1 MLSNPF
7 IPSMLPTNPESRIP
21 NPESRIPNPKNT
33 MKAYDIKKG
42 NVVEY
47 NGGAYQIRDIE
58 RSSPQ
63 GRGGNVKYRFTMYS
77 VPGGNKLDISVG
89 AEDDLKEVDLARRQ
103 ATFSYKDGDAFVFM
117 DDEDFTPYMLDADVV
132 GDGAGYITDGLTGCY
147 VQVIDDA
154 PVGLQL
160 PQSVVLEVVETP
172 PELKGGTAT
181 KRPKPAK
188 LNTGI
193 EIQVPEYIANGEKV
207 WVNTV
212 TGEFGGRAD

>member
-1 MLSNPF
+1 
-7 IPSMLPTNPESRIP
+7 
-21 NPESRIPNPKNT
+21 

-47 NGGAYQIRDIE
+47 NGSVYQIRDIE

-77 VPGGNKLDISVG
+77 VPGGVKLDISAG
-89 AEDDLKEVDLARRQ
+89 AEDDFKEVDLARRQ
-103 ATFSYKDGDAFVFM
+103 ATYSYKDGDAFVFL
-117 DDEDFTPYMLDADVV
+117 DDEDFTPYTLDADSI
-132 GDGAGYITDGLTGCY
+132 GDAAGYICDGLTGCY
-147 VQVIDDA
+147 VHIIDDA

-160 PQSVVLEVVETP
+160 PQSVVLQVVDTP

-193 EIQVPEYIANGEKV
+193 EIQVPEYIGNGEKV

-212 TGEFGGRAD
+212 TGEFAGRAD

>member
-1 MLSNPF
+1 
-7 IPSMLPTNPESRIP
+7 
-21 NPESRIPNPKNT
+21 

-42 NVVEY
+42 NVVEH
-47 NGGAYQIRDIE
+47 NGAVYQVRDIE

-77 VPGGNKLDISVG
+77 VPGGTKFDLSCG
-89 AEDDLKEVDLARRQ
+89 AEDDLREVDLARRQ
-103 ATFSYKDGDAFVFM
+103 ATFSYKDGDAFVFL
-117 DDEDFTPYMLDADVV
+117 DDEDYTPYTLDADVV
-132 GDGAGYITDGLTGCY
+132 GDAAGYIVDDLAGCY
-147 VQVIDDA
+147 VQVIDDL

-160 PQSVVLEVVETP
+160 PQSVAIEVVDTP

-188 LNTGI
+188 LSTGI
-193 EIQVPEYIANGEKV
+193 EIQVPEYIGNGEKV
-207 WVNTV
+207 WVNTT

>member
-1 MLSNPF
+1 
-7 IPSMLPTNPESRIP
+7 
-21 NPESRIPNPKNT
+21 

-47 NGGAYQIRDIE
+47 NGGVYQIRDIE

-63 GRGGNVKYRFTMYS
+63 GRGGNVRFRFTMYS
-77 VPGGNKLDISVG
+77 VPGGNKLDASFDG
-89 AEDDLKEVDLARRQ
+89 DDELREVDLLRRQ

-117 DDEDFTPYMLDADVV
+117 DDEDYSQYALDASAI
-132 GDGAGYITDGLTGCY
+132 GDAAGYITDGLGGCY
-147 VQVIDDA
+147 VQIVDEL

-160 PQSVVLEVVETP
+160 PTTVALEVIDTP

-181 KRPKPAK
+181 KRPKPAR
-188 LNTGI
+188 LETGI

-207 WVNTV
+207 LVNTT

>member
-1 MLSNPF
+1 
-7 IPSMLPTNPESRIP
+7 
-21 NPESRIPNPKNT
+21 

-89 AEDDLKEVDLARRQ
+89 AEDELKEVDLARRQ
-103 ATFSYKDGDAFVFM
+103 ATYSYMDGDAFVFL
-117 DDEDFTPYMLDADVV
+117 DDEDFTPYTLDADAI
-132 GDGAGYITDGLTGCY
+132 GDAAGYISDGLTGCY
-147 VQVIDDA
+147 VQIIDDA

-160 PQSVVLEVVETP
+160 PQSVALTVVDTP

-188 LNTGI
+188 LSTGI
-193 EIQVPEYIANGEKV
+193 EIQVPEYIGNGEKV

-212 TGEFGGRAD
+212 TGEYAGRAD